1 MPSYLYFDNHHTRTL
16 PAEFQAHDVRYTD
29 ALVAHFLTA
38 FTQPHDV
45 VFDPFA
51 GFGTTLVVAE
61 AMQRVAFGMEAD
73 AARVGYV
80 HTLLAHP
87 ERMIHGDTRA
97 LLSYSLPAF
106 DFSMTSIPYMTQD
119 DPDNPL
125 AGSTTRGTGYADYL
139 QDLQQI
145 YRDMQ
150 RLMNPHARIVIEVAN
165 LRNAAGVTPLAWD
178 VARTLSTVLQF
189 DGETVICWDHYG
201 YGYEHSYCL
210 LFSQRSENRSA
221 NVMPSNT

>member
-1 MPSYLYFDNHHTRTL
+1 G
-16 PAEFQAHDVRYTD
+16 YTD

-73 AARVGYV
+73 AARVGYAQ
-80 HTLLAHP
+80 TLLAHP
-87 ERMIHGDTRA
+87 GRMIHGDTRS

-125 AGSTTRGTGYADYL
+125 AGSTMRGTGYADYL

-150 RLMNPHARIVIEVAN
+150 RLMKPHARIVIEVAN

-178 VARTLSTVLQF
+178 VARTLSMVLQF

-210 LFSQRSENRSA
+210 LFSQRPENRSA
-221 NVMPSNT
+221 NGIASNT